1 MRKQYMIGVVGL
13 FLAGSLQAQNIADVL
28 QSIAELGTAR
38 NGIDFASYTVRYIT
52 LLSSSMGFA
61 K

>member
-28 QSIAELGTAR
+28 QSIERT
-38 NGIDFASYTVRYIT
+38 N
-52 LLSSSMGFA
+52 